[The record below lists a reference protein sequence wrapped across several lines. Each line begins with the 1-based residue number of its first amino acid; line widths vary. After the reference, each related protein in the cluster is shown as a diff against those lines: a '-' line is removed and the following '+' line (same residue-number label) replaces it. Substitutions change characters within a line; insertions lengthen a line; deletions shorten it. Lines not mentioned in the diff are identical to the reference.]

1 MQGVVLFFNT
11 SNLWICMCYNTHTL
25 PTWQS
30 SSRYA
35 FTHFSWQL
43 NNMLETNRQMMSIV
57 GSIAWDVYGFPC
69 SKWRALY
76 RTSWAELLP
85 HSQKLRTVHL
95 LREGQL
101 MHVSPPRRHMCCHIS
116 PRLSNVPLIYTCWA
130 QRSIGVRRSLRA
142 SITQRALLLP
152 FKIHLNLFTGAN
164 VQPRADAM
172 ILMPH
177 CEKCFTAVF
186 GWKQLGTSALHCFD
200 SVSEQK
206 VI

>member
-1 MQGVVLFFNT
+1 MKSIIQ
-11 SNLWICMCYNTHTL
+11 NLLGRALTTL
-25 PTWQS
+25 PEATYCTSAAGGTADACLS
-30 SSRYA
+30 SQ
-35 FTHFSWQL
+35 T
-43 NNMLETNRQMMSIV
+43 
-57 GSIAWDVYGFPC
+57 
-69 SKWRALY
+69 
-76 RTSWAELLP
+76 P
-85 HSQKLRTVHL
+85 HV
-95 LREGQL
+95 
-101 MHVSPPRRHMCCHIS
+101 CHIS